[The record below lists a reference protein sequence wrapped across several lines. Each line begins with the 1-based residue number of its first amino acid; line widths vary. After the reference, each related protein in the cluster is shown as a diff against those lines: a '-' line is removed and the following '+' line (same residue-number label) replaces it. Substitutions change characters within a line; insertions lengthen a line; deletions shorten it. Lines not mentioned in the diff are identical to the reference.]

1 VQRSNSYILVFTAIM
16 TIIIG
21 GVLSLTNQFLKPA
34 QTRSIELDTRTQIL
48 NAVMELNKGDDV
60 LLMYSERIQGLV
72 VDIKGKEITTNAKGD
87 SIAADK
93 VSVLR
98 NFKKNR
104 EDREFPVFKFMSS
117 ETPGLVEAYIFP
129 VYGSGLWN
137 SIFGYVA
144 LENDL
149 NTIKGVS
156 FGHIG
161 ETPGL
166 GARITDTEVES
177 RYVGKKIF
185 DESGKFVS
193 VTMVKGEVRDPDK
206 FGSHEVDGMS
216 GATLTAK
223 GLNAML
229 KAYLQDYQAFIK
241 EVQSQE
247 TI

>member
-1 VQRSNSYILVFTAIM
+1 MRQSNTYILVFTAIM
-16 TIIIG
+16 TIVIG
-21 GVLSLTNQFLKPA
+21 GALSLTNQILKPA
-34 QTRSIELDTRTQIL
+34 QTRSIELDTSTQIL
-48 NAVMELNKGDDV
+48 NAVMELNEDDDV
-60 LLMYSERIQGLV
+60 ILIYGERIRGLV

-93 VSVLR
+93 VNVLR

-104 EDREFPVFKFMSS
+104 EDRELPVFKFMSS
-117 ETPGLVEAYIFP
+117 ENPGLVEAYIFP

-137 SIFGYVA
+137 SIFGFVA
-144 LENDL
+144 LEKDL

-166 GARITDTEVES
+166 GARITDTEIES

-193 VTMVKGEVRDPDK
+193 VIMVKGEFRDPDK
-206 FGSHEVDGMS
+206 FGSHQVDGMS

-229 KAYLQDYQAFIK
+229 ETYLQDYQAYIK

-247 TI
+247 SI